1 MAEVETFEVVGMTC
15 QHCVAA
21 VTEELS
27 GLPGVIGVDVDL
39 GTGRASVTSTESLP
53 GSQIDAAVAEAGYEV
68 RR

>member
-39 GTGRASVTSTESLP
+39 GTGRASVTSTEPVP
-53 GSQIDAAVAEAGYEV
+53 GTQIDAAVAEAGYEV

>member
-27 GLPGVIGVDVDL
+27 GLTGVIGVDVDL
-39 GTGRASVTSTESLP
+39 GTGRASVTSTEPVP

>member
-39 GTGRASVTSTESLP
+39 GTGRASVTSTEPVP